1 MNTMKRMLSL
11 LLALAM
17 TMVLVACGGSNGDS
31 DENDITTLA
40 GAYDITMWVPEG
52 NSVVELTQQQIDAFE
67 EAYPGIVINAT
78 VEGVPEDY
86 VEYKILSKVVYSPD
100 IFCFTQNQ
108 LDRLVQAAALSAPDK
123 TAAEAIRNNNDASA
137 VAAASVGGRLYAYPM
152 TSHDGYYMYY
162 DTRVISEEDAESVE
176 AILKACEAKGKKFR
190 IALDNAWY
198 ISSFFFG
205 TGCHSNWVLNE
216 DGAFIDIDDDF
227 HSEAGLLAMQ
237 GMQQLMQSRAYDSN
251 VDTFDNAG
259 VVVTGLWNHDA
270 AVAHFGA
277 YLGATDLPSFEV
289 DGQSYHLGSFTSN
302 RLLGVKPQSDAKK
315 SAVLSLLAQY
325 LTGEDCQQQRY
336 EKFQWLPSNKN
347 AQAFDA
353 VQSHVGMAAL
363 AKQSAFGVPQGQI
376 HSDWWNIAKDLGVT
390 AKTAKDTDALTV
402 ALENY
407 ATALDALFQ
416 VADEQENAS
425 TPPVEDTNTADEED
439 TADAT
444 SLSVAWE
451 MTGFVVKKDGT
462 LVDTFPMAVNGTIV
476 KEQDESY
483 LRLNVALPN
492 QFRYQFATIDDGNG
506 DICMQDYRAQW
517 PNDFVT
523 NSYTYDKTLNDL
535 AFASWAVNTD
545 KEYFIA
551 YWDDAFGRYLVAA
564 TNPTATPADIMAH
577 FEHFVECY

>member
-1 MNTMKRMLSL
+1 MKKMKRMISL

-17 TMVLVACGGSNGDS
+17 TMVLVACGGSNEDS
-31 DENDITTLA
+31 DENDIAALA

-52 NSVVELTQQQIDAFE
+52 NGVVELTQQQIDAFE

-78 VEGVPEDY
+78 VEEVPEDY

-108 LDRLVQAAALSAPDK
+108 LDRLVQAATLSAPDK
-123 TAAEAIRNNNDASA
+123 TAAETIRNSNDTSA
-137 VAAASVGGRLYAYPM
+137 VAAASVGGRLYAYPL

-162 DTRVISEEDAESVE
+162 DTRVISEDDAESVE

-302 RLLGVKPQSDAKK
+302 RLLGVKPQSDTKK

-347 AQAFDA
+347 AQASDA
-353 VQSHVGMAAL
+353 VQSHVGMVAL

-376 HSDWWNIAKDLGVT
+376 HADWWNIAKDLGAT
-390 AKTAKDTDALTV
+390 AKNTTDVDTLTV

-407 ATALDALFQ
+407 ATALDTLFQ
-416 VADEQENAS
+416 VADEQENES
-425 TPPVEDTNTADEED
+425 VPPVDNTDDEEN

-462 LVDTFPMAVNGTIV
+462 LVDTFPMAVNGSILQ
-476 KEQDESY
+476 ELEESY
-483 LRLNVALPN
+483 LRLNIALPN
-492 QFRYQFATIDDGNG
+492 QFRYQFATVDDGTG

-523 NSYTYDKTLNDL
+523 NSYTYDKILNDL

-551 YWDDAFGRYLVAA
+551 YWDDAFGQYLVAT
-564 TNPTATPADIMAH
+564 TNPDVTPADIMAH

>member
-1 MNTMKRMLSL
+1 MKKMKRMLSL

-17 TMVLVACGGSNGDS
+17 TMVLVACGGSNEDS
-31 DENDITTLA
+31 DKNDIAALA

-52 NSVVELTQQQIDAFE
+52 NGVVELTQQQIDAFE

-123 TAAEAIRNNNDASA
+123 TAAETIRNTNDASA

-162 DTRVISEEDAESVE
+162 DTRIISEEDAESVE
-176 AILKACEAKGKKFR
+176 AILAACEAKGKKFR
-190 IALDNAWY
+190 YALDNAWY
-198 ISSFFFG
+198 IASFFFG

-237 GMQQLMQSRAYDSN
+237 GMQKLMQSRAYDSN

-302 RLLGVKPQSDAKK
+302 RLLGVKPQSDTKK

-347 AQAFDA
+347 AQASDA
-353 VQSHVGMAAL
+353 VQSHVGMVAL

-376 HSDWWNIAKDLGVT
+376 HSDWWNIAKDLGAT
-390 AKTAKDTDALTV
+390 AKNTTDVDALTV

-407 ATALDALFQ
+407 ATALDTLFQ
-416 VADEQENAS
+416 VADEQE
-425 TPPVEDTNTADEED
+425 TEFVPPVDNTDDEENTAD
-439 TADAT
+439 AP

-462 LVDTFPMAVNGTIV
+462 LVDTFPMAVNGTILE
-476 KEQDESY
+476 EQDASY

-492 QFRYQFATIDDGNG
+492 HFRYQFATADDGDG
-506 DICMQDYRAQW
+506 DICMQDYRAHW

-523 NSYTYDKTLNDL
+523 NSYTYDKTRNDL
-535 AFASWAVNTD
+535 ALASWAVNTD

-551 YWDDAFGRYLVAA
+551 YWDDAFGQYLVAT
-564 TNPTATPADIMAH
+564 TNPDVTPADIMAH